1 MKKLL
6 GIVVLGLFLSMNAYA
21 KIVNKTFQFNCNN
34 VFDSETRAIVTITFD
49 DKTGEIKKGKAT
61 LLRGDKRSDYENLIS
76 DSSSIG
82 GFENDLYS
90 ATFIEKSKTHIWGF
104 QIEGFDKTSYEL
116 YKFQVGDYKTKNPYI
131 LTGDATDRLKC
142 IML

>member
-6 GIVVLGLFLSMNAYA
+6 GIVVLGLFCCSPGIA
-21 KIVNKTFQFNCNN
+21 KIVNKTFQFSCNN

-49 DKTGEIKKGKAT
+49 DYGGEIKKGKAT
-61 LLRGDKRSDYENLIS
+61 LLRGNERSDYENLIS

-90 ATFIEKSKTHIWGF
+90 ATFVEKSRTHIWGF
-104 QIEGFDKTSYEL
+104 TIQGYDKTNYEL
-116 YKFQVGDYKTKNPYI
+116 HKFQVGDYKTKSPYI
-131 LTGDATDRLKC
+131 LTMDATDRLKC
-142 IML
+142 ILL